1 MTFDYTKPAA
11 TALKLL
17 TKFGRSVT
25 LRKQTAG
32 AYDPATS
39 GATVTNTDYTGTG
52 ALFDFNERILGTQFE
67 NGTSVQMGDKYLL
80 LASSG
85 ITVAP
90 VPNDLLIFGS
100 DTWTV
105 LNVKIIAPAG
115 TAVLYELHL
124 RK

>member
-105 LNVKIIAPAG
+105 LNVKTIAPAG

>member
-1 MTFDYTKPAA
+1 MTFDYTKSAA
-11 TALKLL
+11 TALRLL

-25 LRKQTAG
+25 LRKQTPG

-39 GATVTNTDYTGTG
+39 SNTITNTDYTGQG
-52 ALFDFNERILGTQFE
+52 ALLDFNERQLGTNFAGGSTIQ
-67 NGTSVQMGDKYLL
+67 QGDKYLL
-80 LASSG
+80 LAPSG

-90 VPNDLLIFGS
+90 VTNDLLIFGS

-105 LNVKIIAPAG
+105 LNVKTLAPAG
-115 TAVLYELHL
+115 TAVLHKLHL